1 MASNHIDLLDESS
14 NKCAVY
20 SIELLIDSIS
30 VFKYV
35 MDAFSFNES
44 RYINSHIDYEIYQKE
59 KIYIER
65 TFVLPNDRLS
75 VYKNLVNRGI
85 YNFNDNRTHLAE
97 IIVTDMNDNK
107 SRLSFK
113 IKARTN

>member
-1 MASNHIDLLDESS
+1 M
-14 NKCAVY
+14 
-20 SIELLIDSIS
+20 LIDSNKI
-30 VFKYV
+30 FKYL

-65 TFVLPNDRLS
+65 TFVLPNDKLS

-85 YNFNDNRTHLAE
+85 YIFDDSRTHLAE
-97 IIVTDMNDNK
+97 IIVTDMNNNK
-107 SRLSFK
+107 STLSFR
-113 IKARTN
+113 IKARGNGPGRSCR